1 METALSQNE
10 TLRKK
15 LFLVLDGNGMDADVE
30 YMPHRIYS
38 HFMGAVIILS
48 LIPLAFRES
57 TPELQLI
64 EYGCVAIFIIDY
76 LLRWAT
82 ADHRFGNGM
91 RSIMFYPLRPM
102 AIIDMLSI
110 LPAFTAINDAFNLCR
125 TTRLI
130 RTVRLLKISR
140 YSKEFELFIEV
151 LREKSSVLLS
161 VLMMAIL
168 YIVFTALIMFN
179 LDSHFENFF
188 QALYW
193 STTALTTVG
202 YGDVCPHTDWGRLLS
217 MVSSLVGV
225 AIIALPSCIIT
236 ASYLKALEKFHKI
249 EEDEKH

>member
-1 METALSQNE
+1 MDTTISQNVS
-10 TLRKK
+10 LRKR
-15 LFLVLDGNGMDADVE
+15 LFLVLDGNGMNADVE

-38 HFMGAVIILS
+38 HFMSVVIISS

-64 EYGCVAIFIIDY
+64 EYGCVSLFIIDY
-76 LLRWAT
+76 ILRWVT
-82 ADHRFGNGM
+82 ADHRFGNGIK
-91 RSIMFYPLRPM
+91 SIIFYPLRPM
-102 AIIDMLSI
+102 AIIDMMSI
-110 LPAFTAINDAFNLCR
+110 LPAFTAINNAFNLCR

-161 VLMMAIL
+161 VLIMAIL
-168 YIVFTALIMFN
+168 YIIFTALIMFN
-179 LDSHFENFF
+179 LDSDFENFF

-202 YGDVCPHTDWGRLLS
+202 YGDVCPHTDYGRLLS
-217 MVSSLVGV
+217 MVSSLAGV
-225 AIIALPSCIIT
+225 AVIALPSGIIT

-249 EEDEKH
+249 EDEEKH